1 VSGADVS
8 GGAAVPRAAGQ
19 PTTASHPDDEL
30 AREVAALDAAI
41 DAIERQ
47 RDTLGD
53 EVVATALAPLGE
65 RRAEL
70 QARLEGEQRKL
81 VTVLFADLVDFTV
94 LSRTLDAEDVRTL
107 VNEYFARWHSLIE
120 ANGGVVEKFIGDAVM
135 AVFGLR
141 RSREE
146 DPHLAIRAAL
156 AMRDSLDALNAELR
170 TRHGVSLA
178 MRVGID
184 TGDVVVGR
192 LDERPGQQ
200 VAVIGE
206 TVNRASRL
214 QSAAPTNGVLIST
227 DTYRHVRGSFSF
239 QPLPGLQLKGIAEPV
254 DGYVVLNERPRGFR
268 LDAAR
273 GVEGVDTRTVGR
285 DRELHVLQDLFRD
298 VEDERGY
305 RIVTIV
311 GDAGVGKTRLM
322 SELDRWMAE
331 IPEPVWWFRGRS
343 SPWWENRPNALL
355 RDVLVTRLEIQDS
368 DGPEVVRQKWDVGI
382 ARVFGDEPSAAQRSR
397 VLARWLAFDLG
408 DEPGADPDGRALREV
423 ATAFMAESFQRL
435 AQESPVVVLLEDLH
449 WADDATLDW
458 MDTVAPQL
466 QDSPIFIVATARP
479 SLLERR
485 PRWGEGLAHHA
496 RLDLHS
502 LSPRASSVLVGEI
515 LQHAERVPA
524 ALTELIV
531 SAADG
536 NAFYIEELVTWLIDA
551 GVITRDGPQWH
562 VHEERIAGVAVPPTL
577 KGVMQS
583 RLDSLSPA
591 EHHALQRAA
600 VIGRVFWDAAVD
612 SLAAANGVGVHA
624 SVSTPTDDLLQ
635 QLRERAVVFQRE
647 QSTFDGTSEF
657 VFKHALLRDATYE
670 SVLRSQRQVYHGL
683 AARWLEE
690 VSKQSRRSDQYA
702 SLIADHYAGAGEGAA
717 AARWYLRAGLQATS
731 VHALAEAGRVLSR
744 GLEVVPDDALEMRF
758 EFLIATA
765 DVLEQRADRSAQ
777 IAVLDELDELA
788 AQIDVPL
795 YTVRALLARAAR
807 LFSDSDYVAEVE
819 TARRAVDLAAS
830 AGLTAVEVDAR
841 LWCGKGLTWDGRNE
855 EAEAVLR
862 EALAGARR
870 IGERFLEAEVLRY
883 LGVVANNRSEFPQAV
898 ELLERARSIHHERG
912 DVENEVVSL
921 AQLASVHYNQGR
933 FADARVALEEC
944 VPILMASGYKYR
956 QAVTMGNLGSVYL
969 AEGDISGAHRYLV
982 DALELSHEV
991 ADKES
996 IAVCRTLLG
1005 DLHRR
1010 TGDVAAARDQLRQ
1023 ALELAAEVGMA
1034 AVTPEALVYLALTEA
1049 DAGELAAARARADQ
1063 SARESRLVESPAAEA
1078 AALLATGRIELR
1090 ADEPVAAEAPLRA
1103 ALALAD
1109 ELGLDSRGR
1118 EAAAALAVCELSV
1131 GRRTEAAALVET
1143 VLAHLD
1149 APGLMGTQEP
1159 SEVCTNCWRVLS
1171 GLDDERAGD
1180 VLAAGAALLERMSIA
1195 IDDPDMRAGALT
1207 RVPAQVALRA
1217 AIDAE
1222 AAEQGHA

>member
-1 VSGADVS
+1 VNRADVAGGARPSSGAKSSADDDV
-8 GGAAVPRAAGQ
+8 AGQ
-19 PTTASHPDDEL
+19 LET
-30 AREVAALDAAI
+30 LDAAI
-41 DAIERQ
+41 AAIDGQ
-47 RDTLGD
+47 RETLGD
-53 EVVATALAPLGE
+53 DVVATALAPLRE

-70 QARLEGEQRKL
+70 QARLDGEQRKL

-94 LSRTLDAEDVRTL
+94 LSRALDAEDVRAL
-107 VNEYFARWHSLIE
+107 VNEYFARWHALIE

-146 DPHLAIRAAL
+146 DPHLAIRSAL
-156 AMRDSLDALNAELR
+156 AMRDALDALNVDLCAQ
-170 TRHGVSLA
+170 HGVSLA

-192 LDERPGQQ
+192 LDERPGQHL
-200 VAVIGE
+200 AVIGS

-214 QSAAPTNGVLIST
+214 QSAAPTNGVLISA

-239 QPLPGLQLKGIAEPV
+239 RPLPGLQLKGIDEPV

-285 DRELHVLQDLFRD
+285 ERELHQLQDLFHD
-298 VEDERGY
+298 VIEERTY
-305 RIVTIV
+305 RVVTIV

-322 SELDRWMAE
+322 GELDRWLAE
-331 IPEPVWWFRGRS
+331 MPEPVWWFRGRS
-343 SPWWENRPNALL
+343 APWWENSPNALL

-368 DGPEVVRQKWDVGI
+368 DGPKTVREKWDVGFT
-382 ARVFGDEPSAAQRSR
+382 RVFGDDPTAVQRSR
-397 VLARWLAFDLG
+397 MLARWLAFDLD
-408 DEPGADPDGRALREV
+408 DEAATEPDGRALREV

-435 AQESPVVVLLEDLH
+435 AEESPVVVLLEDLH

-458 MDTVAPQL
+458 MDAVAAQL
-466 QDSPIFIVATARP
+466 EGSPIFVVATARS
-479 SLLERR
+479 SLFERR
-485 PRWGEGLAHHA
+485 PRWGEGLEHHA

-502 LSPRASSVLVGEI
+502 LSPRASGVLVGEI
-515 LQHAERVPA
+515 LQRAEHVPA

-536 NAFYIEELVTWLIDA
+536 NPFYIEELVSWLIDA

-562 VHEERIAGVAVPPTL
+562 VHEGRIAGVSVPPTL

-583 RLDSLSPA
+583 RLDSLSA
-591 EHHALQRAA
+591 EEHHALQRAA

-612 SLAAANGVGVHA
+612 SLARAHGIGAP
-624 SVSTPTDDLLQ
+624 SSTPTDATLQ
-635 QLRERAVVFQRE
+635 QLRQRAVVFQRE
-647 QSTFDGTSEF
+647 QSTFDGTCEF

-670 SVLRSQRQVYHGL
+670 SVLRAHRQVYHGL

-690 VSKQSRRSDQYA
+690 VSRQSQRADQYA

-717 AARWYLRAGLQATS
+717 AAHWYLRAGVQATG
-731 VHALAEAGRVLSR
+731 VHALAEAGRVLAR
-744 GLEVVPDDALEMRF
+744 GLEVLPAGALEMRF
-758 EFLIATA
+758 EFLITSAG
-765 DVLEQRADRSAQ
+765 VLEQLADRPAQ
-777 IAVLDELDELA
+777 MAVLDELDDLA
-788 AQIDVPL
+788 TQIDVPL

-807 LFSDSDYVAEVE
+807 LFSDSDYGPQVE
-819 TARRAVDLAAS
+819 TARRAADLAAS
-830 AGLTAVEVDAR
+830 AGLAAVEVDAQ

-898 ELLERARSIHHERG
+898 ELLEQARSIHHQRG

-933 FADARVALEEC
+933 FADARAALEEC

-969 AEGDISGAHRYLV
+969 AEGDISGANRYLV
-982 DALELSHEV
+982 DALELSREV
-991 ADKES
+991 GDKES

-1010 TGDVAAARDQLRQ
+1010 TGDIAAARAQLRQ
-1023 ALELAAEVGMA
+1023 ALELSAEVGMA

-1049 DAGELAAARARADQ
+1049 DAGEMTAARERADE

-1078 AALLATGRIELR
+1078 AALLAAGRIELR
-1090 ADEPVAAEAPLRA
+1090 AGEPEAAEGPLRA
-1103 ALALAD
+1103 ALTLAD

-1118 EAAAALAVCELSV
+1118 EAAAALAVCELSA
-1131 GRRTEAAALVET
+1131 GRPAEAAALVEPL
-1143 VLAHLD
+1143 LAHLD
-1149 APGLMGTQEP
+1149 AAGLMGAQEP
-1159 SEVCTNCWRVLS
+1159 SEVCTNCWQVLTAV
-1171 GLDDERAGD
+1171 GDDRAGD
-1180 VLAAGAALLERMSIA
+1180 ALAAGAALIERMADTIE
-1195 IDDPDMRAGALT
+1195 DPQQRAGALE
-1207 RVPAQVALRA
+1207 RVPAQVTLRE
-1217 AIDAE
+1217 AIDA
-1222 AAEQGHA
+1222 AATKPSG